1 MTTRPERHRSLVVVS
16 AGLSTPSSTRLLA
29 DRLAAAASAALT
41 ESGDTVTVETV
52 ELRELAH
59 DLTDQLL
66 TGVPSERLEQVQT
79 SLAAADGV
87 VAVSPIFT
95 ASYSGLFKTFL
106 DLLEPGLLAGKPV
119 LLGATAGSARHSLAL
134 DQAMRPLFAYL
145 RAVPTPTGVVAATSD
160 FASAR
165 GADEAEDD
173 LSERV
178 ARAGAELAA
187 FVRAADGRAV
197 DEPRPAAEQAG
208 LTPFEQLLAQARR

>member
-29 DRLAAAASAALT
+29 DRLAASASAALT
-41 ESGDTVTVETV
+41 EAGDTVTIETV

-160 FASAR
+160 FAGR
-165 GADEAEDD
+165 GEAEDD

-187 FVRAADGRAV
+187 FVRAADGRTV
-197 DEPRPAAEQAG
+197 DEPRPTGGTAA